1 MVDADAGEAERLLV
15 FTATY
20 NERHNIGVLLKG
32 IWDAAPQA
40 HVLVVDDN
48 SPDGTGTLLD
58 EIARSES
65 RLTVIHRPAKL
76 GLGTAHHLAML
87 FALRRGFDTL
97 ITMDA
102 DLSHDP
108 QDIPR
113 LTASL
118 ANADFV
124 IGSRYAK
131 GGSSGYSGYRHF
143 VSAAANRAARLL
155 LRLPVHEFTT
165 SFRAFRVSRLSAV
178 NFAKM
183 HNAGYSFFMESV
195 YRLHQAGFRLA
206 EIPITF
212 HDRVAGESKIPRN
225 EIFRGMSKLLHLSL
239 SRLVRRSQ
247 GDPSLNLNET
257 CSSCGSDL
265 VSELASGPRQFPKG
279 GRDKASRGQ
288 PLGARRIDAIKCL
301 VCGTDR
307 VLNS

>member
-1 MVDADAGEAERLLV
+1 LGWVISAMVDADAREAEQLLV

-32 IWDAAPQA
+32 IWDAAPHAQ
-40 HVLVVDDN
+40 VLVVDDN

-113 LTASL
+113 LTAKL

-155 LRLPVHEFTT
+155 LRLPLHEFTT
-165 SFRAFRVSRLSAV
+165 SFRAFRVSRLSEDAQCGLFV
-178 NFAKM
+178 L
-183 HNAGYSFFMESV
+183 HGV
-195 YRLHQAGFRLA
+195 RLPASSGRISSRRDPDH
-206 EIPITF
+206 
-212 HDRVAGESKIPRN
+212 VPRS
-225 EIFRGMSKLLHLSL
+225 G
-239 SRLVRRSQ
+239 RR
-247 GDPSLNLNET
+247 
-257 CSSCGSDL
+257 
-265 VSELASGPRQFPKG
+265 
-279 GRDKASRGQ
+279 
-288 PLGARRIDAIKCL
+288 
-301 VCGTDR
+301 
-307 VLNS
+307 

>member
-1 MVDADAGEAERLLV
+1 MVNADAREAERLLV

-20 NERHNIGVLLKG
+20 NERHNIGVLLNG
-32 IWDAAPQA
+32 IWDATPHA

-58 EIARSES
+58 EIARSEP
-65 RLTVIHRPAKL
+65 RLTVIHRPSKL

-97 ITMDA
+97 VTMDA

-124 IGSRYAK
+124 IGSRYAE

-143 VSAAANRAARLL
+143 VSATANRAARLL
-155 LRLPVHEFTT
+155 LRLPLHEFTT
-165 SFRAFRVSRLSAV
+165 SFRAFRVSQLNSV

-206 EIPITF
+206 EVPITF

-239 SRLVRRSQ
+239 SRLVRRSH
-247 GDPSLNLNET
+247 GDPSLNLDER

-265 VSELASGPRQFPKG
+265 VSELGFGPGQFPKTG
-279 GRDKASRGQ
+279 GAEIARGQ
-288 PLGARRIDAIKCL
+288 TRGSRRVDAVKCL
-301 VCGTDR
+301 ACGTDR
-307 VLNS
+307 ILQG

>member
-1 MVDADAGEAERLLV
+1 MINADTREAARLLV

-32 IWDAAPQA
+32 IWDAAPHA

-48 SPDGTGTLLD
+48 SPDGTGALLD
-58 EIARSES
+58 EIARSET
-65 RLTVIHRPAKL
+65 RLTVIHRPSKL

-87 FALRRGFDTL
+87 FALRRSFDTL
-97 ITMDA
+97 VTMDA

-143 VSAAANRAARLL
+143 VSATANRAARLL
-155 LRLPVHEFTT
+155 LRLPLHEFTT
-165 SFRAFRVSRLSAV
+165 SFRAFRVSKLSAV
-178 NFAKM
+178 NFVKM

-239 SRLVRRSQ
+239 SRLVRRSH
-247 GDPSLNLNET
+247 GDPSLNLNER
-257 CSSCGSDL
+257 CGSCGSDL
-265 VSELASGPRQFPKG
+265 VSELGLAPRQLS
-279 GRDKASRGQ
+279 KAGEGEISHG
-288 PLGARRIDAIKCL
+288 PRRIDAIKCL
-301 VCGTDR
+301 ACGTDR
-307 VLNS
+307 VLHT